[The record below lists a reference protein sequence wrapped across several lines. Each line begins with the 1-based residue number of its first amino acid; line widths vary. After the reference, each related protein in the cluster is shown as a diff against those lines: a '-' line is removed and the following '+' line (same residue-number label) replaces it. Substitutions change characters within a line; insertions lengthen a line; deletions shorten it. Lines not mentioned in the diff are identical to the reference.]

1 MRRHR
6 KFALWMGVIMAVSA
20 VTSEVPDD
28 ICEVVKAVENTVSM
42 TDFTSSGEAA
52 GTITISTGEEL
63 TLFAEYVNAGN
74 STKGR
79 SFCLTSDITLNEA
92 SYQYQDAS
100 KRTGIYCDEELIG
113 AVDQSGNCYE
123 NLETS
128 QTTDPGSLSRVIL
141 WTAVGTKEYPF
152 QGSFD
157 GKDHTIRGLCVIGNE
172 SDPGLFGCVGSNGS
186 VCSLTLEKAL
196 VTGRTGVGAI
206 VGNQQGMLS
215 DVISRANI
223 VMSSGCIG
231 GAVGENSGSIVNT
244 TAQDVVVIGRKNT
257 LTTER
262 DEMDRINGIG
272 GIVGR
277 HTAGE
282 LTGCSL
288 RGEESRIPYGGG
300 GIVGYVDGG
309 NITSCANYSD
319 LRSSGGD
326 LGGIV
331 DFVFQGYL
339 RDCNNYGNL
348 ELTYHSESSINLA
361 GIVAGTFSSNWNDIV
376 IDGCFNYGDVLQK
389 EREDAVDGN
398 CMDSIGGISGR
409 HGGGVIGNCGNYGT
423 VGVITQKND
432 LSYARI
438 GGAYG
443 FLQVGGIVAGLDGAS
458 RVINCYNIGDIEG
471 DIFYAGGIAGRK
483 NMTSVEG
490 CYTVGEIRQLLGKGQ
505 ICGYIDG
512 GSLTRCYYWKGTNR
526 TVYSRAT
533 ELNEYYVT
541 GCEGV
546 SLSAARSSLI
556 DKLNDFVEYR
566 QGYQYSEL
574 CPLRSWVTGPNGY
587 PVFGT
592 EGEMACPVVSPKADP
607 YETQKPVISLQPTGE
622 PGVSNGPT
630 QDPSVSAVPSEVS
643 QPADGSSTQQPAAIG
658 STVPESP
665 LSTVW
670 AQSPSP
676 SAAVTENINVSLRLK
691 VSQELSCVSGVNVS
705 LQQIQKVSLRWK
717 KVSGVDGYGIYRREG
732 RNGALKRLGTVT
744 GKTSY
749 LDATVR
755 KGKKYQ
761 YQIFAFGARDGEAVR
776 SRAVTSERIRI
787 PDYAAPTVSY
797 ATEITP
803 GKNYLKIKLKKYKGQ
818 YLEIWMKKNGI
829 VQTTTLHPISKYN
842 GVFRLSYTK
851 RKGSVYCKVRTWEI
865 KNGKKKYSAYTE
877 LKRIRL

>member
-1 MRRHR
+1 MRRHGR
-6 KFALWMGVIMAVSA
+6 LALWMGVIMAASA
-20 VTSEVPDD
+20 VTSGVPGN
-28 ICEVVKAVENTVSM
+28 ICEVVRAAENTVSM
-42 TDFTSSGEAA
+42 TDFASSGEAA

-79 SFCLTSDITLNEA
+79 NFCLTSDITLNEA
-92 SYQYQDAS
+92 SYQYQDTA
-100 KRTGIYCDEELIG
+100 KRTGIYQDGKLIG

-123 NLETS
+123 DLKTS
-128 QTTDPGSLSRVIL
+128 QTTEAGSLSQVAL
-141 WTAVGTKEYPF
+141 WTVIGTKEHPF

-172 SDPGLFGCVGSNGS
+172 SDQGLFGCVGSDGS
-186 VCSLTLEKAL
+186 VCRLTLEKSL
-196 VTGRTGVGAI
+196 VTGKTDVGA
-206 VGNQQGMLS
+206 VAGDQQGTMS
-215 DVISRANI
+215 DVTSRYNI

-300 GIVGYVDGG
+300 GIAGYVDGG

-319 LRSSGGD
+319 LQSSGGD
-326 LGGIV
+326 LGGIA
-331 DFVFQGYL
+331 DFVFRGYL

-348 ELTYHSESSINLA
+348 ELTYHSETSINLA
-361 GIVAGTFSSNWNDIV
+361 GIVAGTFSSSWNDIV

-389 EREDAVDGN
+389 GREDATDGN

-423 VGVITQKND
+423 VGVITQKD
-432 LSYARI
+432 DSSYARI
-438 GGAYG
+438 GGADG

-471 DIFYAGGIAGRK
+471 DIFYAGGIVGRK
-483 NMTSVEG
+483 NMTPVEG

-526 TVYSRAT
+526 TVYSQAT
-533 ELNEYYVT
+533 VLNDYYVT
-541 GCEGV
+541 GCEGI
-546 SLSAARSSLI
+546 SLSTARSSLI
-556 DKLNDFVEYR
+556 DKMNDFVEYR

-574 CPLRSWVTGPNGY
+574 CPLRSWVAGPNGY

-592 EGEMACPVVSPKADP
+592 EGEMARLVVSPKADP
-607 YETQKPVISLQPTGE
+607 YETQEPVTSLLPTGE
-622 PGVSNGPT
+622 PGASNGPT
-630 QDPSVSAVPSEVS
+630 QDPSVSAVPSEV
-643 QPADGSSTQQPAAIG
+643 PQPAATG
-658 STVPESP
+658 SATPESP
-665 LSTVW
+665 QSTAGV
-670 AQSPSP
+670 QSPSP
-676 SAAVTENINVSLRLK
+676 SAALTENINVSLRLK

-705 LQQIQKVSLRWK
+705 LQQLQKVSLRWK

-732 RNGALKRLGTVT
+732 KNGALKRLGTVT

-749 LDATVR
+749 LDTTVR
-755 KGKKYQ
+755 KGRKYQ
-761 YQIFAFGARDGEAVR
+761 YQIFAYGARDGMAVR
-776 SRAVTSERIRI
+776 SRAVNSERILI
-787 PDYAAPTVSY
+787 PNYEAPTVSY
-797 ATEITP
+797 TTEITRD
-803 GKNYLKIKLKKYKGQ
+803 GNYLKLHLKKYRGE
-818 YLEIWMKKNGI
+818 YVEIYMKKNGI
-829 VQTTTLHPISKYN
+829 VQKTTLHPISKYK
-842 GVFRLSYTK
+842 GILRLSYTK

-865 KNGKKKYSAYTE
+865 KNGKKKYSGYTN